1 MKNVEIGTISNVK
14 VEGRLDL
21 LITATPARL
30 NVVVSSPFEDYV
42 DMQVTVMDK
51 DLLVEYY
58 NAIDKDKLAK
68 TLVELAWDM
77 KDSDVFLA
85 MELSGYSYRVDCT
98 IREIGV
104 DYAYPALHQE
114 IMHTSA
120 KLVGEYDT
128 LEEAL
133 INYKTLVD
141 IYDYEYVMNNI
152 DELYE
157 EIIEE

>member
-21 LITATPARL
+21 VHMIEPVRL
-30 NVVVSSPFEDYV
+30 NVIVSSPFEDCV
-42 DMQVTVMDK
+42 DVKVAVMDK

-58 NAIDKDKLAK
+58 NIIDKDKLAK

-85 MELSGYSYRVDCT
+85 MELSSYNYRVDCT

-114 IMHTSA
+114 IMST
-120 KLVGEYDT
+120 LTREINEYDT

-133 INYKTLVD
+133 SNYKTLVD
-141 IYDYEYVMNNI
+141 IYDYEYVMDNI
-152 DELYE
+152 DELYY
-157 EIIEE
+157 